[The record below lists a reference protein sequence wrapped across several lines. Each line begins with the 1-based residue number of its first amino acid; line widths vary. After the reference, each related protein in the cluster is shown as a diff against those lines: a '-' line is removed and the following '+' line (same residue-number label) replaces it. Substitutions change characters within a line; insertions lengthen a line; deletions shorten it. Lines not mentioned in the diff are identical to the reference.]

1 MITYVNK
8 GLLRPNLR
16 RRMLSGF
23 SDVSR
28 MLIVKIRV
36 LYFTTPTPWGHPC
49 FLQVLGQ
56 SDQADMLHKGSRAK
70 GWSLVVAQNPSRE
83 EKDQAQASR
92 VRKLPHFFLVFLTVP
107 Y

>member
-16 RRMLSGF
+16 RQMLSGF

-28 MLIVKIRV
+28 MLIVQIRV
-36 LYFTTPTPWGHPC
+36 LYFTTPWAHPC
-49 FLQVLGQ
+49 FLWVLGQ
-56 SDQADMLHKGSRAK
+56 SDQADMLHNGSRAK

-83 EKDQAQASR
+83 EKDQAQA
-92 VRKLPHFFLVFLTVP
+92 F
-107 Y
+107 

>member
-16 RRMLSGF
+16 RQMLL
-23 SDVSR
+23 SR

-36 LYFTTPTPWGHPC
+36 LYFTTPWGHPC

-70 GWSLVVAQNPSRE
+70 GWSLVVAQNLSRE
-83 EKDQAQASR
+83 EKDQAQAS
-92 VRKLPHFFLVFLTVP
+92 
-107 Y
+107 